1 MLRSAAFLGFARV
14 SVWVYDRV
22 MSVPKVFPQDYI
34 DFLIATPKGYSGT
47 EAARV
52 QPSQPDPPAHD
63 AFTRLLARVEPDPD
77 TLWAEARTQV
87 RRDDGV
93 LVVDD
98 STLDKPYARAIE
110 LVTRHWSGKHHAV
123 VRGINL
129 VSLLWTDGDRHIPC
143 DYRIYNKGA
152 DARTKNDHFGDMIRG
167 AYARGFKPR
176 CVVFDGWY
184 SSLDNLKLI
193 RNCGWVWLT
202 RLKSNRLVN
211 KDREGTRALEHTTIA
226 ATGTDVWLT
235 GFGLVK
241 VFGIATPDGG
251 TAYWAT
257 NDLGMTDLTRVQ
269 LAEFS
274 WAIEHYHR
282 GIKQCTGIERCQCR
296 TARAQRN
303 HIGLALRA
311 FLRFEAHCFA
321 TGISWVEAKT
331 AIIREAV
338 RDYLTRPHIGF
349 PNHRTA

>member
-1 MLRSAAFLGFARV
+1 MSA
-14 SVWVYDRV
+14 
-22 MSVPKVFPQDYI
+22 PKVHASDYI
-34 DFLIATPKGYSGT
+34 NFLIATPKACSGT

-52 QPSQPDPPAHD
+52 QPDDPDAPAHD
-63 AFTRLLARVEPDPD
+63 AFTRLLTRLEPDPA
-77 TLWAEARTQV
+77 TLWVESQPQV

-98 STLDKPYARAIE
+98 STLDKLYARAIE

-123 VRGINL
+123 VQGINL

-143 DYRIYNKGA
+143 DYRVYDKA
-152 DARTKNDHFGDMIRG
+152 DGLTKNDHFVAMIRT
-167 AYARGFKPR
+167 AHTRGFQPR

-193 RNCGWVWLT
+193 RTLGWTWLT

-211 KDREGTRALEHTTIA
+211 LDRQGARALKDTMIA
-226 ATGTDVWLT
+226 ATGTEVWLP
-235 GFGLVK
+235 GYGLVK
-241 VFGIATPDGG
+241 VFGIVAPDGDI
-251 TAYWAT
+251 AYWTT
-257 NDLGMTDLTRVQ
+257 NDLAMNDLTRVQ
-269 LAEFS
+269 FADFS

-311 FLRFEAHCFA
+311 FLRFEAHCFHR
-321 TGISWVEAKT
+321 GISWVEAKM
-331 AIIREAV
+331 AITRDAV
-338 RDYLTRPHIGF
+338 RAYLARPHICF
-349 PNHRTA
+349 PRLQTA

>member
-1 MLRSAAFLGFARV
+1 
-14 SVWVYDRV
+14 
-22 MSVPKVFPQDYI
+22 MSGPKVHAGDYI
-34 DFLIATPKGYSGT
+34 DFLIATPKACSAT

-52 QPSQPDPPAHD
+52 QPDRPDPPAHD
-63 AFTRLLARVEPDPD
+63 AFTRLLTRLDPDPD
-77 TLWAEARTQV
+77 TLWGEAQTQV

-98 STLDKPYARAIE
+98 STLDKPYARSIE

-129 VSLLWTDGDRHIPC
+129 VTLLWTDGDRHIPC
-143 DYRIYNKGA
+143 DYRIYDKA
-152 DARTKNDHFGDMIRG
+152 DGRTKNDHFGDMIRA
-167 AYARGFKPR
+167 AYARGLKPR
-176 CVVFDGWY
+176 CVAFDGWY

-193 RNCGWVWLT
+193 RNCGWIWLT

-211 KDREGTRALEHTTIA
+211 LDRRGTRALADTPIPA
-226 ATGTDVWLT
+226 AGAAVWLP

-241 VFGIATPDGG
+241 VFGIAIPNGG

-257 NDLGMTDLTRVQ
+257 NDLGMTELTRLQ
-269 LAEFS
+269 FAEFS
-274 WAIEHYHR
+274 WAIESYHR
-282 GIKQCTGIERCQCR
+282 GIKQCTGVERCQSR
-296 TARAQRN
+296 SAKAQRN

-321 TGISWVEAKT
+321 RGISWVEAKT

-338 RDYLTRPHIGF
+338 RTYLARPQIGF
-349 PNHRTA
+349 PRPRTA